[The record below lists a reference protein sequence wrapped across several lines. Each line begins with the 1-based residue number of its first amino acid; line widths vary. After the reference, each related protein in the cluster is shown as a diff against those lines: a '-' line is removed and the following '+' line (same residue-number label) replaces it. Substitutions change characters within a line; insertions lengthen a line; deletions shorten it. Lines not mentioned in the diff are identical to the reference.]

1 MLHKRKGNVFVP
13 QRIASRMGEDAYII
27 LSKINEGAFGGI
39 YSVHSIVDKKI
50 YAMKQILFHGDI
62 SCDAYIKYEIEHLS
76 TLKHENII
84 KLRDIIIR
92 EYSVNLIMEFAE
104 NGSLENHIL
113 ENQPTFRD
121 IYVIFQQ
128 IVTAVDFCHLNRIA
142 HRDITPCNILLTSK
156 TIVRLADFGL
166 SVPCRDSEGHVIL
179 CDDYMGHLH
188 YSAPEVLKKTPY
200 DPLLSD
206 MWSVGVVLYF
216 MVYARVPFV
225 GDEEFI
231 LSQEIDDS
239 VIASKILENV
249 EQMNDNTGLFNII
262 IRNLLTT
269 EPQNRLQTDKVMQF
283 IKNEA

>member
-1 MLHKRKGNVFVP
+1 MDDHAYAIQHK
-13 QRIASRMGEDAYII
+13 IDD
-27 LSKINEGAFGGI
+27 GAFGE
-39 YSVHSIVDKKI
+39 VLCVKDTKTNQVL
-50 YAMKQILFHGDI
+50 AMKQILYRGDI
-62 SCDAYIKYEIEHLS
+62 SKDPYIMNEIYSLSHLH
-76 TLKHENII
+76 HENVI
-84 KLRDIIIR
+84 KLMDVIITDK
-92 EYSVNLIMEFAE
+92 SVNLIMELAE
-104 NGSLENHIL
+104 NGNLETFIQNNPLAFDQLSHI
-113 ENQPTFRD
+113 F
-121 IYVIFQQ
+121 FQLLS
-128 IVTAVDFCHLNRIA
+128 AVDFCHRNNIA
-142 HRDITPCNILLTSK
+142 HRDITPCNILLTNK
-156 TIVRLADFGL
+156 TSVRLADFGL

-269 EPQNRLQTDKVMQF
+269 EPKNRLQTDKVMQF

>member
-1 MLHKRKGNVFVP
+1 MDDHAYAIQHK
-13 QRIASRMGEDAYII
+13 IDD
-27 LSKINEGAFGGI
+27 GAFGEVLCVKDTKTNQI
-39 YSVHSIVDKKI
+39 L
-50 YAMKQILFHGDI
+50 AMKQILYRGDI
-62 SCDAYIKYEIEHLS
+62 SKDPYIMNEIYSLSHLH
-76 TLKHENII
+76 HENVI
-84 KLRDIIIR
+84 KLMDVIITDK
-92 EYSVNLIMEFAE
+92 SVNLIMELAE
-104 NGSLENHIL
+104 NGNLETFIQNNPLAFDQLSHI
-113 ENQPTFRD
+113 F
-121 IYVIFQQ
+121 FQLLS
-128 IVTAVDFCHLNRIA
+128 AVDFCHRNNIA

-269 EPQNRLQTDKVMQF
+269 EPKIRLQTDKVMQF